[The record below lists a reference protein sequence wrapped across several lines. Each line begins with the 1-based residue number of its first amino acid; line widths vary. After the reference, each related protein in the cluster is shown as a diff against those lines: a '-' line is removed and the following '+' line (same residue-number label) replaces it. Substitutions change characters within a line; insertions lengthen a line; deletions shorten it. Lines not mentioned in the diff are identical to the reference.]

1 MSASRDSALSTTDIT
16 VEFEDYTPV
25 RGISVRIDEGKTV
38 AVMGRSGSGKST
50 FIKAAAGII
59 PASSGS
65 VSIFG
70 KTLGPLNNRDLLR
83 LRKTCGFVFQ
93 DAALW
98 QNMSVYRNL
107 ELPLEQ
113 HYPQLSRSER
123 ERKIRRAIEQIR
135 FTDDLNLRPASLS
148 AGEAKLVAFVRAILT
163 EPRLLILDE
172 PTTFVDRTG
181 VDRVLNL
188 LRNLKEAGT
197 TLVVVS
203 HNATVVS
210 QLADEIVV
218 IEEGKLLVHG
228 EPEDVASSDDPRVRD
243 IVSDVLNQAATFD
256 TDILS
261 LLGEI
266 DDEL

>member
-1 MSASRDSALSTTDIT
+1 MADDAGLALNTQDLV
-16 VEFEDYTPV
+16 VEFENFTPV
-25 RGISVRIDEGKTV
+25 RGISVKIREGSTV

-50 FIKAAAGII
+50 FIKAASGVI
-59 PASSGS
+59 PATSGE
-65 VSIFG
+65 VRIFG
-70 KTLGPLNNRDLLR
+70 RLLGPLNNRELRR
-83 LRKTCGFVFQ
+83 LRKVCGFVFQ

-107 ELPLEQ
+107 ALPLEQ
-113 HYPQLSRSER
+113 HYPELSNAER
-123 ERKIRRAIEQIR
+123 DKKIRRAVERIR

-163 EPRLLILDE
+163 EPKLLILDE

-181 VDRVLNL
+181 VDRILSM
-188 LRNLKEAGT
+188 LRQLKDDGT

-210 QLADEIVV
+210 QLADEIIV
-218 IEEGKLLVHG
+218 IDEGELLIHG
-228 EPEDVASSDDPRVRD
+228 TPDRVAASDNPVVRD
-243 IVSDVLNQAATFD
+243 IVSDVLDQAATFD
-256 TDILS
+256 SDILS

-266 DDEL
+266 DDEG

>member
-1 MSASRDSALSTTDIT
+1 MGEKTGTALSTQNVI
-16 VEFEDYTPV
+16 VAFEDFTPV
-25 RGISVRIDEGKTV
+25 RGISVDITPGKTV

-59 PASSGS
+59 PVTSGT
-65 VSIFG
+65 VRVFDRV
-70 KTLGPLNNRDLLR
+70 LGPLTNRELLR

-107 ELPLEQ
+107 ALPLEQ
-113 HYPQLSRSER
+113 HYPDLTKSER
-123 ERKIRRAIEQIR
+123 DRKIRNAIDRIK

-148 AGEAKLVAFVRAILT
+148 AGEAKLVAFARAVLT
-163 EPRLLILDE
+163 EPELLILDE

-181 VDRVLNL
+181 VDRILGF
-188 LRNLKEAGT
+188 LRELKESGT
-197 TLVVVS
+197 TLVIVS

-210 QLADEIVV
+210 QLADEIMV
-218 IEEGKLLVHG
+218 IDEGELLVHG
-228 EPEDVASSDDPRVRD
+228 TPDVVAGSDNALVRD
-243 IVSDVLNQAATFD
+243 IVSDVLDQAATFD
-256 TDILS
+256 SDILT

-266 DDEL
+266 DNV